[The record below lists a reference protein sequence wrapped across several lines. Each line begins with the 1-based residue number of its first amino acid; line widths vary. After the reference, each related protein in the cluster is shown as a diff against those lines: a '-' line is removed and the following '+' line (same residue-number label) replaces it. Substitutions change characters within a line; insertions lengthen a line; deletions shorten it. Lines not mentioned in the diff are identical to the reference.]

1 MLDDARTI
9 HTIYIRQSNRLLPS
23 LVDPDV
29 GKSDIIV
36 KTRPKDRR
44 GYERN
49 DLCEFLFVGDAS
61 LGIKRI
67 MLGEID
73 GDVGVKG
80 VYDILLH
87 VELVDECQEDLSLS
101 ALWCWMTGAV
111 GFRATGLGG
120 AGLVVLRNV
129 GECE

>member
-1 MLDDARTI
+1 MLDDASTI
-9 HTIYIRQSNRLLPS
+9 HTIYIRQSNWLRPR

-29 GKSDIIV
+29 SKSDIVV

-87 VELVDECQEDLSLS
+87 VELVDEGEENLSLT
-101 ALWCWMTGAV
+101 AL
-111 GFRATGLGG
+111 
-120 AGLVVLRNV
+120 
-129 GECE
+129 

>member
-1 MLDDARTI
+1 MLDDASTI
-9 HTIYIRQSNRLLPS
+9 HTIYIRQSNWLRTS

-29 GKSDIIV
+29 GKSDIVV
-36 KTRPKDRR
+36 KTRPKDCR
-44 GYERN
+44 GYERD

-101 ALWCWMTGAV
+101 AL
-111 GFRATGLGG
+111 
-120 AGLVVLRNV
+120 
-129 GECE
+129 